1 MRTVAAGRWAAAGVA
16 CVALLAAGCGGSDQ
30 ESGAGGGGTTTSAV
44 SPSVAAAQKAVDT
57 YRGVPEFKAPGKPF
71 DARKAVAGKTLMSI
85 PSSSSIPFVET
96 LQQGVKRISADVGM
110 KFLDWPNQG
119 QPIQWV
125 QGMNAGISRKVAAIN
140 LMAGN
145 NPGALGP
152 QVKQAQ
158 ADHIPVIASHLYDVG
173 DTPPAGVDT
182 VSAPYEQAGR
192 LMADWVVAK
201 TGGKGNTLVVKID
214 EVVSTKAMMKGIDD
228 VFAKACG
235 AACPVSTINVGIAD
249 VASKIAPQ
257 VQSALVKDPKI
268 KYIIALYDSAE
279 APFVVSAIKQAS
291 AAGRVKVVTFNG
303 TPSVLRLVKAGD
315 VEMDVS
321 ENLDWIAYAV
331 TDQAMR
337 LMAGLPAV
345 ANPQLPLRIYDKDNV
360 DEAGTDQATAGG
372 FGDAFEAGYR
382 KLWGLAG

>member
-1 MRTVAAGRWAAAGVA
+1 MRRTAAGRWATGVA
-16 CVALLAAGCGGSDQ
+16 ACGALLAAGCGGSD
-30 ESGAGGGGTTTSAV
+30 ESTSTAADSGTTGPSAGV
-44 SPSVAAAQKAVDT
+44 VAAQKEVDA
-57 YRGVPEFKAPGKPF
+57 YRGVPQFKAPGEPF
-71 DARKAVAGKTLMSI
+71 DAKKAVAGKTLMSI

-96 LQQGVKRISADVGM
+96 LQKGVKQLSADVGM

-119 QPIQWV
+119 QPVQWV
-125 QGMNAGISRKVAAIN
+125 QGMNAGLSRKVSAIN

-145 NPGALGP
+145 NPASLGP
-152 QVKQAQ
+152 QVKQAL
-158 ADHIPVIASHLYDVG
+158 AAKIPVIGSHLYDIG

-192 LMADWVVAK
+192 LMASWIVAK

-235 AACPVSTINVGIAD
+235 SECPVSTINVAIAD

-257 VQSALVKDPKI
+257 VQAALVKDPKI
-268 KYIIALYDSAE
+268 NYIIALYDSAE
-279 APFVVSAIKQAS
+279 APFVVSAVKQAN
-291 AAGRVKVVTFNG
+291 AASRVKVVTFNG
-303 TPSVLRLVKAGD
+303 TPSVLKLVKSGD

-321 ENLDWIAYAV
+321 ENLDWISYAV

-337 LMAGLPAV
+337 LMAGLPPV
-345 ANPQLPLRIYDKDNV
+345 KDPQLPLRIYDKDNV
-360 DEAGTDQATAGG
+360 DEAGTNEATAEG
-372 FGDAFEAGYR
+372 FGDEFKSGYR
-382 KLWGLAG
+382 KLWGLDG

>member
-1 MRTVAAGRWAAAGVA
+1 
-16 CVALLAAGCGGSDQ
+16 VALLAAGCGGGDNEASTA
-30 ESGAGGGGTTTSAV
+30 AGGSTTASSA
-44 SPSVAAAQKAVDT
+44 PAGVAAAQKEVDA
-57 YRGVPEFKAPGKPF
+57 YRGVPEFKAPGEPF
-71 DARKAVAGKTLMSI
+71 DAKKAVAGKTLMSI

-96 LQQGVKRISADVGM
+96 LQKGVKQIGSEVGL

-119 QPIQWV
+119 QPVQWV
-125 QGMNAGISRKVAAIN
+125 QGMNAGLSRKVAGIN

-145 NPGALGP
+145 DPAALGP

-158 ADHIPVIASHLYDVG
+158 AAKIPVIASHLYDIG

-182 VSAPYEQAGR
+182 VSAPYELAGR

-214 EVVSTKAMMKGIDD
+214 EVVSTKAMMKGIND
-228 VFAKACG
+228 VFTEACG
-235 AACPVSTINVGIAD
+235 DSCPVSTINVGIAD

-257 VQSALVKDPKI
+257 VQAALVKDPKI
-268 KYIIALYDSAE
+268 TYIIALYDSAE
-279 APFVVSAIKQAS
+279 APFVVSAVKQAS
-291 AAGRVKVVTFNG
+291 AGDRVKVVTFNG
-303 TPSVLRLVKAGD
+303 TPSVLKMVKAGD

-345 ANPQLPLRIYDKDNV
+345 KDPQLPLRIYDRDNV
-360 DEAGTDQATAGG
+360 DEAGTNEATAEG
-372 FGDAFEAGYR
+372 FGDAYKAGYR
-382 KLWGLAG
+382 KLWGLDG

>member
-1 MRTVAAGRWAAAGVA
+1 
-16 CVALLAAGCGGSDQ
+16 VALLAAGCGGGDDEASTA
-30 ESGAGGGGTTTSAV
+30 AGGSSTTASSA
-44 SPSVAAAQKAVDT
+44 PAGVAAAQKEVDA
-57 YRGVPEFKAPGKPF
+57 YRGVPEFKAPGEPF
-71 DARKAVAGKTLMSI
+71 DAKKAVAGKTLMSI

-96 LQQGVKRISADVGM
+96 LQKGVKQIGSEVGL

-119 QPIQWV
+119 QPVQWV
-125 QGMNAGISRKVAAIN
+125 QGMNAGLSRKVAGIN

-145 NPGALGP
+145 DPAALGP

-158 ADHIPVIASHLYDVG
+158 AAKIPVIASHLYDIG

-182 VSAPYEQAGR
+182 VSAPYELAGR

-214 EVVSTKAMMKGIDD
+214 EVVSTKAMMKGIND
-228 VFAKACG
+228 VFTEACG
-235 AACPVSTINVGIAD
+235 DSCPVSTINVGIAD

-257 VQSALVKDPKI
+257 VQAALVKDPKI
-268 KYIIALYDSAE
+268 TYIIALYDSAE
-279 APFVVSAIKQAS
+279 APFVVSAVKQAS
-291 AAGRVKVVTFNG
+291 AGDRVKVVTFNG
-303 TPSVLRLVKAGD
+303 TPSVLKMVKAGD

-345 ANPQLPLRIYDKDNV
+345 KDPQLPLRIYDRDNV
-360 DEAGTDQATAGG
+360 DEAGTNEATAEG
-372 FGDAFEAGYR
+372 FGDAYKAGYR
-382 KLWGLAG
+382 KLWGLDG